1 MNLRILRGLAAAA
14 AMFLLV
20 SCSDKGSRVAEE
32 EPPTRQDDICAIFDQ
47 RPHWREPVY
56 ASARK
61 WGAPVPVQMAIIW
74 RESSFRSNVRPMA
87 RPIIGVSMRPVS
99 SAYGFA
105 QAIDGTWDWYRQET
119 GNSRADRTDWRDA
132 TDFVGWY
139 MAKSYASNGIG
150 MHDAFNQY
158 LAYHEGHT
166 GHRNGSY
173 HAKRWLTEVA
183 SKVAGQA
190 ARYRGQLRLCP

>member
-1 MNLRILRGLAAAA
+1 MNLRTVRGLAASAA
-14 AMFLLV
+14 VFLFM
-20 SCSDKGSRVAEE
+20 SCSDRGRMAEE
-32 EPPTRQDDICAIFDQ
+32 DPPTRQDDICAIFDQ
-47 RPHWREPVY
+47 RPHWRAPIY

-74 RESSFRSNVRPMA
+74 RESSFRSKVRPPQRVFM
-87 RPIIGVSMRPVS
+87 GVATGHIS

-105 QAIDGTWDWYRQET
+105 QAIDGTWEWYRRET
-119 GNSRADRTDWRDA
+119 GNMGAERTYWRDA

-139 MAKSYASNGIG
+139 MAKSFAMNGVG

-166 GHRNGSY
+166 AHRNGSY
-173 HAKRWLTEVA
+173 RAKPWLTEVA
-183 SKVAGQA
+183 AQVAGQA

>member
-1 MNLRILRGLAAAA
+1 VNLRTVRGLAATAA
-14 AMFLLV
+14 VALMV
-20 SCSDKGSRVAEE
+20 SCSSGGQRLADG
-32 EPPTRQDDICAIFDQ
+32 PPTDQDDICALFDQ
-47 RPHWREPVY
+47 RPHWRASIY
-56 ASARK
+56 ASASK

-74 RESSFRSNVRPMA
+74 RESSFRSNVRPPAKYFM
-87 RPIIGVSMRPVS
+87 GVPTGHIS
-99 SAYGFA
+99 SAFGFA
-105 QAIDGTWDWYRQET
+105 QAIDGTWEWYQRDT
-119 GNSRADRTDWRDA
+119 GNTRADRTDWEDA

-139 MAKSYASNGIG
+139 MAKSFASNGIG

-173 HAKRWLTEVA
+173 RAKPWLTGVA
-183 SKVAGQA
+183 AKVAGQA

>member
-1 MNLRILRGLAAAA
+1 VNLRQIRGRAAVAALVLLA
-14 AMFLLV
+14 
-20 SCSDKGSRVAEE
+20 SCSGGGDRAEE
-32 EPPTRQDDICAIFDQ
+32 DPPSRQDDICAIFDQ
-47 RPHWREPVY
+47 RPQWREPIY

-74 RESSFRSNVRPMA
+74 RESSFRSSVRPPAKYAMGM
-87 RPIIGVSMRPVS
+87 PIGHIS

-105 QAIDGTWDWYRQET
+105 QAIDGTWEWYQQET
-119 GNSRADRTDWRDA
+119 GNSSADRTRWEDA

-139 MAKSYASNGIG
+139 MAKSYESNGIG

-173 HAKRWLTEVA
+173 RAKPWLTGVA
-183 SKVAGQA
+183 AQVAGQA
-190 ARYRGQLRLCP
+190 ARYRGQLRACP

>member
-1 MNLRILRGLAAAA
+1 VNLRTVRGLAASAA
-14 AMFLLV
+14 FLLLS
-20 SCSDKGSRVAEE
+20 SCSDDGRRVEDG
-32 EPPTRQDDICAIFDQ
+32 PPTRQDDICAVFEQ
-47 RPHWREPVY
+47 RPHWRDAVY

-61 WGAPVPVQMAIIW
+61 WGAPVPVQMAIIQ
-74 RESSFRSNVRPMA
+74 RESSFRSNVRPPQLA
-87 RPIIGVSMRPVS
+87 LLGVATGHIS

-105 QAIDGTWDWYRQET
+105 QAIDGTWEWYRRDT
-119 GNSRADRTDWRDA
+119 GNMGADRTQWLDA

-139 MAKSYASNGIG
+139 MAKSFSTNGIG

-158 LAYHEGHT
+158 LAYHEGHN

-173 HAKRWLTEVA
+173 RAKPWLTEVA
-183 SKVAGQA
+183 AKVAGQA

>member
-1 MNLRILRGLAAAA
+1 MNLRHFQGLAALAA
-14 AMFLLV
+14 ALLLM
-20 SCSDKGSRVAEE
+20 SCSGSSERADEA
-32 EPPTRQDDICAIFDQ
+32 PPTRQDDICAIFDQ
-47 RPHWREPVY
+47 RPHWREPIY

-74 RESSFRSNVRPMA
+74 RESSFRSNVRPQA
-87 RPIIGVSMRPVS
+87 KSVIGISTGPIS

-105 QAIDGTWDWYRQET
+105 QAIDGTWDWYQQDT
-119 GNSRADRTDWRDA
+119 GNNRADRTRWEDA

-139 MAKSYASNGIG
+139 MAKSYLSNGIG

-158 LAYHEGHT
+158 LAYHEGHN
-166 GHRNGSY
+166 GHRKGSY
-173 HAKRWLTEVA
+173 RAKPWLTDVA
-183 SKVAGQA
+183 AQVAAQA

>member
-1 MNLRILRGLAAAA
+1 VNLRQLRGLAALAA
-14 AMFLLV
+14 VCLLL
-20 SCSDKGSRVAEE
+20 SCSGGDRRADEA
-32 EPPTRQDDICAIFDQ
+32 PPTRQDDICAIFDQ
-47 RPHWREPVY
+47 RPNWREPIF

-74 RESSFRSNVRPMA
+74 RESSFRSNVRPPAKYVM
-87 RPIIGVSMRPVS
+87 GVPTGHIS
-99 SAYGFA
+99 SAYGFS

-119 GNSRADRTDWRDA
+119 GNGRADRTRWEDA

-139 MAKSYASNGIG
+139 MAKSFASNGIG

-166 GHRNGSY
+166 GHLRGSY
-173 HAKRWLTEVA
+173 RAKPWLTEVA
-183 SKVAGQA
+183 AQVAAQA